1 MGASFPPLYGN
12 KKSTFYQDKIDK
24 ANKII
29 AEQEAIIALCEK
41 EIANN
46 EKKD

>member
-1 MGASFPPLYGN
+1 MGAGCPPLYGN
-12 KKSTFYQDKIDK
+12 KKSNFYQNKIDK

-41 EIANN
+41 EIAKN